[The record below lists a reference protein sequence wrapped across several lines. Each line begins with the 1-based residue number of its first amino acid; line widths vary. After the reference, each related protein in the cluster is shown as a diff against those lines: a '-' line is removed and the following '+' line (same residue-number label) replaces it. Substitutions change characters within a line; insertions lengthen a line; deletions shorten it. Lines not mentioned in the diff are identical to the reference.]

1 MSNFGKVL
9 KDEVTRISRRE
20 VRAQTESLRKSSS
33 GYRHQIVELKRALG
47 QLQREVTALGRAGK
61 EKASTA
67 SNSKPT
73 RFVAKGLRTLRARL
87 DLSAADFGEL
97 AGVSGQS
104 IYNWE
109 QGKSVP
115 RKAQLSLLVGLRAIG
130 KREAHA
136 RLLQRRAKAAKSHGK
151 SAAKR

>member
-33 GYRHQIVELKRALG
+33 GYRHQIAELKRAIG
-47 QLQREVTALGRAGK
+47 HLQREVTSLGRAGK
-61 EKASTA
+61 AKASTTT
-67 SNSKPT
+67 NPKPT
-73 RFVAKGLRTLRARL
+73 RFVAKGLRALRTRL
-87 DLSAADFGEL
+87 GLSANDFGAL

-115 RKAQLSLLVGLRAIG
+115 RKAQLSVLVDLRALG
-130 KREAHA
+130 KREARE
-136 RLLQRRAKAAKSHGK
+136 RLVQRGVKTTKIPRKNATKH
-151 SAAKR
+151 

>member
-1 MSNFGKVL
+1 MSNFGKLL

-33 GYRHQIVELKRALG
+33 GYRHQIAELKRAIG
-47 QLQREVTALGRAGK
+47 QLQREITALGRAGK
-61 EKASTA
+61 AKAPTA
-67 SNSKPT
+67 ANPKPT
-73 RFVAKGLRTLRARL
+73 RFVAKGLISLRARL
-87 DLSAADFGEL
+87 GLSAGDFGAL

-115 RKAQLSLLVGLRAIG
+115 GKESRSVLVGLRALG
-130 KREAHA
+130 KREANA
-136 RLLQRRAKAAKSHGK
+136 RLAQIRTKAAK
-151 SAAKR
+151 R